1 LSQNKNTT
9 KPCSQAVAFENTMF
23 LYCKFFWVQ
32 CFQGFLFL
40 CESAPLGSTGL
51 PFPPDL
57 FPPCPLATKL
67 MSVCPCSTRWM
78 LERNP
83 CKIFQVCCR
92 KMTIWSSDLQNSP
105 QLISCNYLLEGIC
118 GALGGAG
125 FWGFCH
131 LATFDTYF
139 WLNRLGTCKR
149 SLNLLPGHISR
160 PHVVWVNHETLLLQC
175 RLALLQDNGHAIEH

>member
-1 LSQNKNTT
+1 ML
-9 KPCSQAVAFENTMF
+9 PRF
-23 LYCKFFWVQ
+23 LVSLWK
-32 CFQGFLFL
+32 
-40 CESAPLGSTGL
+40 
-51 PFPPDL
+51 
-57 FPPCPLATKL
+57 
-67 MSVCPCSTRWM
+67 CSTWQYRSTVPTRPLPTM
-78 LERNP
+78 SPGNKAHVCLPMLNTLDVLERNP
-83 CKIFQVCCR
+83 WKIFQVCCR

-149 SLNLLPGHISR
+149 SLNLLPGHISI